1 LAGLGGVMFLAYVKI
16 GAMSDALLVVLIF
29 LPVVIS
35 FLLKSNAG
43 LGFLALCGGFTAI
56 TLSGSDIQHLVGQT
70 KITSLTSNN
79 IDLALLLLPL
89 FLTLVFTFKSIISK
103 KLRYFSLIPALCAG
117 GLLAVVAAPMFGSAL
132 QTNLSDASLWHKL
145 EDIQSYIVAVG
156 LISSL
161 GLVWAASFSNGGHYS
176 KKHK

>member
-1 LAGLGGVMFLAYVKI
+1 
-16 GAMSDALLVVLIF
+16 
-29 LPVVIS
+29 
-35 FLLKSNAG
+35 LKSNAG

-79 IDLALLLLPL
+79 VDLALLLLPL
-89 FLTLVFTFKSIISK
+89 LLTLIFTYKSLSSK

-117 GLLAVVAAPMFGSAL
+117 GLLAVVASPMFSSAL
-132 QTNLSDASLWHKL
+132 QTNLSDSSLWHNL

-156 LISSL
+156 LLSSL
-161 GLVWAASFSNGGHYS
+161 GLIWAASLSHAKHTG